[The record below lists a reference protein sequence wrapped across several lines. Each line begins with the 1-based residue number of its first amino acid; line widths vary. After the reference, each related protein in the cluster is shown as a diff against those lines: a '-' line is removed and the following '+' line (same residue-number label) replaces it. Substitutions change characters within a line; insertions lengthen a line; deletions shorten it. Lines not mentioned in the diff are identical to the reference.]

1 MATVLL
7 LLISTIFI
15 GLGLPDSVFGPAWPA
30 IYVDFG
36 VSVSYANLV
45 TMPIY
50 LGTVIASFFAAKLIN
65 KFGTGNVAFVS
76 TLVST
81 LAVLGFSLAPSVWW
95 MVLLSLPL
103 GMGAGAIDSALNN
116 YVAVH
121 YSSSAMSFMHCFYGV
136 GVSLS
141 PFLMSFALDLN
152 NDWRLGFRIVFLT
165 LAVITVLSFIAL
177 PLWKKVATR
186 DKEEDDFTPVTLSF
200 RQIYKTPAVKLSWL
214 LFFSTCALEFTCGI
228 WGATF
233 LVGEGLTEAN
243 SARFITLYY
252 LGITSGRFVSGLI
265 GKKLKPQT
273 IVYLGYTLVGIA
285 IVTMLLPIPSTIKGV
300 SLFFIGFGNGPTFPN
315 MISLTPRYFG
325 KDVSQSIIAT
335 QMVTCNLGI
344 LFIPPIFGFVAD
356 FISVS
361 LFPAFLGM
369 FALLMIVSTLLYHK
383 KAKSLAL
390 LSKEF

>member
-36 VSVSYANLV
+36 VSISYANLV

-50 LGTVIASFFAAKLIN
+50 LGTVTASFFAAKLIN
-65 KFGTGNVAFVS
+65 KFGTGKVASVS
-76 TLVST
+76 TLVSA

-95 MVLLSLPL
+95 MVALSIPL
-103 GMGAGAIDSALNN
+103 GMGAGAIDAALNN

-121 YSSSAMSFMHCFYGV
+121 YNSSAMSFMHCFYGV

-141 PFLMSFALDLN
+141 PFLMSFALDVN
-152 NDWRLGFRIVFLT
+152 NDWRLGFRIVFYA
-165 LAVITVLSFIAL
+165 LAVITLLSFIAL
-177 PLWKKVATR
+177 PLWKKVAKK
-186 DKEEDDFTPVTLSF
+186 DKEEDDFTPKTLSF
-200 RQIYKTPAVKLSWL
+200 KQIFKTPTVKLSWI

-228 WGATF
+228 WGATY
-233 LVGEGLTEAN
+233 LVGEGLSEAN
-243 SARFITLYY
+243 AARYVTLYY
-252 LGITSGRFVSGLI
+252 LGITVGRFVSGLLN
-265 GKKLKPQT
+265 KKLKPQT
-273 IVYLGYTLVGIA
+273 IVYLGYSLVGVA
-285 IVTMLLPIPSTIKGV
+285 ILSMLLPIPTPIKGV

-315 MISLTPRYFG
+315 MISLTPKYFG

-344 LFIPPIFGFVAD
+344 LFIPPIFGLLAD
-356 FISVS
+356 FISVN
-361 LFPAFLGM
+361 LFPAFLGLWAV
-369 FALLMIVSTLLYHK
+369 FMIASTLLYNK
-383 KAKSLAL
+383 RAKII
-390 LSKEF
+390 

>member
-152 NDWRLGFRIVFLT
+152 NDWRLGFRIVFFA

-285 IVTMLLPIPSTIKGV
+285 IVTMLLPVPSTIKGV

-344 LFIPPIFGFVAD
+344 LFIPPVFGFVAD

-361 LFPAFLGM
+361 LFPAFLGV

>member
-7 LLISTIFI
+7 LLISAIFI

-50 LGTVIASFFAAKLIN
+50 LGTVTASFFAAKLIN
-65 KFGTGNVAFVS
+65 KFGTGKVASVS
-76 TLVST
+76 TLVSA

-95 MVLLSLPL
+95 MVALSIPL
-103 GMGAGAIDSALNN
+103 GMGAGAIDAALNN

-121 YSSSAMSFMHCFYGV
+121 YNSSAMSFMHCFYGV

-141 PFLMSFALDLN
+141 PFLMSFALDVN
-152 NDWRLGFRIVFLT
+152 NDWRLGFRIVFYA
-165 LAVITVLSFIAL
+165 LAVITLLSFIAL
-177 PLWKKVATR
+177 PLWKKVAKK
-186 DKEEDDFTPVTLSF
+186 DKEEDDFTPTTLSF
-200 RQIYKTPAVKLSWL
+200 KQIFKTPTVKLSWI

-228 WGATF
+228 WGATY
-233 LVGEGLTEAN
+233 LVGEGLSEAN
-243 SARFITLYY
+243 AARYVTLYY
-252 LGITSGRFVSGLI
+252 LGITVGRFVSGLLN
-265 GKKLKPQT
+265 KKLKPQT
-273 IVYLGYTLVGIA
+273 IVYLGYSLVGVA
-285 IVTMLLPIPSTIKGV
+285 ILSMLLPIPTPVKGV

-315 MISLTPRYFG
+315 MISLTPKYFG

-344 LFIPPIFGFVAD
+344 LFIPPIFGLLAD
-356 FISVS
+356 FISVN
-361 LFPAFLGM
+361 LFPAFLGLWAV
-369 FALLMIVSTLLYHK
+369 FMIISTLLYNK
-383 KAKSLAL
+383 RAKTISN
-390 LSKEF
+390 SIEEF